1 MSYYRGTFN
10 DGERASSH
18 PVVVRLQMRELWIE
32 DSAGKLLAI
41 WSYERLRAV
50 DELATAKTARLTCQE
65 APRARLVVEG
75 GDFLKDLAEAAP
87 QFHPRSRTAR
97 RLLRRGLWAS
107 AGIAVAAVVFWVAL
121 PYGVPYLARMIPVSW
136 EEAIGEAVQD
146 DLLAF
151 FAAIEDQ
158 DQVRICEAA
167 AGRAALD
174 RLVARLGSAVDSPYV
189 YKVVVVDL
197 DVTNAFALPGGHVV
211 IFDGLL
217 EFAEAPE
224 EVAGV
229 LAHEMGHVI
238 HRHSTQSMVRQ
249 LGLSL
254 IFDFLMG
261 GGGSIGAELGSLVL
275 ALSYSR
281 EAELQA
287 DGTGIEILQEAGLR
301 PIGLAAFFKRLQSDT
316 GDVTGPFQI
325 LSTHPSFA
333 ARLDRLKGV
342 EDEGEAAMSRGDW
355 AALQAICGPNE
366 KDPDGADE
374 DLTDT

>member
-1 MSYYRGTFN
+1 MTQYRGTFN
-10 DGERASSH
+10 DGERAASH

-75 GDFLKDLAEAAP
+75 EDFLKDLAEAAP
-87 QFHPRSRTAR
+87 QFHPRSRTLR

-107 AGIAVAAVVFWVAL
+107 AGIAAAAAVFWVAL
-121 PYGVPYLARMIPVSW
+121 PHGVPYLARMIPVSW
-136 EEAIGEAVQD
+136 EEALGEAVLD

-167 AGRAALD
+167 SGRAVLD
-174 RLVARLGSAVDSPYV
+174 RLVARLGSAMDSPYD

-211 IFDGLL
+211 LFDGLL
-217 EFAEAPE
+217 DFAEAPE

-238 HRHSTQSMVRQ
+238 HRHGTQSMVRQ
-249 LGLSL
+249 MGLTL

-301 PIGLAAFFKRLQSDT
+301 PVGLAAFFKRLQSEA

-355 AALQAICGPNE
+355 AALQAICGPNK